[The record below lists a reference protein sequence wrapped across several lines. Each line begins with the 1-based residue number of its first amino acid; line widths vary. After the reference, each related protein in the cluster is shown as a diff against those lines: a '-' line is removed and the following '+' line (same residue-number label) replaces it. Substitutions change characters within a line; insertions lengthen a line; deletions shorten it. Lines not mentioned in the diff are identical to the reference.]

1 MLALVAGCGGVA
13 GPRAEVSSPTNDPVA
28 DEACT
33 GERYDFDDHGS
44 HIEVVGAAL
53 GGTDRIVI
61 HHFEGQLQRRDG
73 RVSIRLHADMRSMQ
87 ADDPDVDEFI
97 KSPAYFDVQRL
108 PDMRFRSVEPT
119 KRRGAEL
126 VVRGK
131 LLLHGSTKTITF
143 PVVVRREAD
152 RITLK
157 SHFVIDR
164 HDFGIHAS
172 ALVDVLI
179 SNDLLIHIELHG
191 QRVETACPEAE
202 TRTSLAPAE

>member
-1 MLALVAGCGGVA
+1 LLALVAGCGGVA
-13 GPRAEVSSPTNDPVA
+13 GPRAEVSSPTNEPLA
-28 DEACT
+28 EETCS
-33 GERYDFDDHGS
+33 GERYDFDDQGS

-61 HHFEGQLQRRDG
+61 HDFEGQMRRRDG

-97 KSPAYFDVQRL
+97 KSPAYFDVERL
-108 PDMRFRSVEPT
+108 PDMRFTSEEPS
-119 KRRGAEL
+119 KRRGAEH

-131 LLLHGSTKTITF
+131 LLLHGSTKTIAF
-143 PVVVRREAD
+143 PVIVRREGD
-152 RITLK
+152 RLTLK

-164 HDFGIHAS
+164 HDFDIHAS

-179 SNDLLIHIELHG
+179 SNDLLIDIELGGH
-191 QRVETACPEAE
+191 RVNTACREAE
-202 TRTSLAPAE
+202 THTSLAPAE